1 MPRVIQKTML
11 QCKYVCQIEKR
22 KKKAYIH
29 ILKKV
34 NIRHFLISVPVAGV
48 HKQKQC
54 PKFCLFLGQII
65 QTLDRLKL
73 RENTLVY
80 LTSDQGA
87 HLEEISARG
96 EVHRGWN
103 GIFKGTS

>member
-1 MPRVIQKTML
+1 M
-11 QCKYVCQIEKR
+11 
-22 KKKAYIH
+22 
-29 ILKKV
+29 
-34 NIRHFLISVPVAGV
+34 
-48 HKQKQC
+48 
-54 PKFCLFLGQII
+54 

-87 HLEEISARG
+87 HVEEISATG

-103 GIFKGTS
+103 GIYKCEKQEIFQFIPLK

>member
-1 MPRVIQKTML
+1 MCPNTF
-11 QCKYVCQIEKR
+11 
-22 KKKAYIH
+22 
-29 ILKKV
+29 IL
-34 NIRHFLISVPVAGV
+34 
-48 HKQKQC
+48 
-54 PKFCLFLGQII
+54 CLFSGQIM

-87 HLEEISARG
+87 HLEEISATG

-103 GIFKGTS
+103 SIYKGEKQEIF